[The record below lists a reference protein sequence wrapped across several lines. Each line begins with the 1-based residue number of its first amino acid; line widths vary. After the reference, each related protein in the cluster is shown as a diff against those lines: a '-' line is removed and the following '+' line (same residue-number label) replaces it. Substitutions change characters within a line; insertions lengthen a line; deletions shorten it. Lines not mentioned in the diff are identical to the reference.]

1 MNRNSPGKLPG
12 DDAPHHLSLQFE
24 YDTER
29 RARTVERSVR
39 VEVGEI
45 DDARSA
51 ATVDRDGRTVT
62 VRIGAVDL
70 VALRAGT
77 NTWSRLLDV
86 AETVADGAERERQ
99 A

>member
-1 MNRNSPGKLPG
+1 VVESS
-12 DDAPHHLSLQFE
+12 DDPPHHLSLQFE

-45 DDARSA
+45 DDARSTA
-51 ATVDRDGRTVT
+51 AVDRDGRTVE
-62 VRIGAVDL
+62 VWIGAADL

-77 NTWSRLLDV
+77 NTWIRLLDV
-86 AETVADGAERERQ
+86 AETVAGVTEDTRRA
-99 A
+99 

>member
-1 MNRNSPGKLPG
+1 VPV

-39 VEVGEI
+39 MEVGEI

-51 ATVDRDGRTVT
+51 ATVGRDGRTVE
-62 VRIGAVDL
+62 VRIGAADL

-77 NTWSRLLDV
+77 NTWIRLLDV
-86 AETVADGAERERQ
+86 AERVADGAENARL

>member
-1 MNRNSPGKLPG
+1 VAESVD

-24 YDTER
+24 YDTEE
-29 RARTVERSVR
+29 RARRVERSVG

-51 ATVDRDGRTVT
+51 ATVTRDAQTVEVHVEAT
-62 VRIGAVDL
+62 DL

-77 NTWSRLLDV
+77 NTWSRLLAVAERVEDV
-86 AETVADGAERERQ
+86 ASHA
-99 A
+99 

>member
-1 MNRNSPGKLPG
+1 VTV

-51 ATVDRDGRTVT
+51 ARVDRDGRMVE
-62 VRIGAVDL
+62 VLIGAADL
-70 VALRAGT
+70 VALRAGA
-77 NTWSRLLDV
+77 NTWSQLLSV
-86 AETVADGAERERQ
+86 AETVAGDAD
-99 A
+99 

>member
-1 MNRNSPGKLPG
+1 VAESSTG
-12 DDAPHHLSLQFE
+12 DTPHTLSLQFE

-29 RARTVERSVR
+29 RARCIARSVR

-45 DDARSA
+45 ADARSA
-51 ATVDRDGRTVT
+51 ATVSRDARTVE
-62 VRIGAVDL
+62 VRIEATDL

-86 AETVADGAERERQ
+86 AERVSEAASRAE
-99 A
+99 

>member
-1 MNRNSPGKLPG
+1 MVEASTG
-12 DDAPHHLSLQFE
+12 DDSGAPHHLSLRFD

-29 RARTVERSVR
+29 CARIVERSVG

-51 ATVDRDGRTVT
+51 ARVERDGETVH
-62 VRIGAVDL
+62 VRIEAADL

-77 NTWSRLLDV
+77 NTWVRLLDV
-86 AETVADGAERERQ
+86 AESVASVAER
-99 A
+99 